1 VVTTVTTAQSRAT
14 PAKAGSAAGAVRGR
28 RPRRGRGRRAA
39 LNTAATLFV
48 MVWLFP
54 VYWMVN
60 TAFKPYRD
68 ILQPTP
74 GFLPVPFS
82 LGEFADAL
90 ERPMFGDYLRNS
102 LIMTGTA
109 VVLGA
114 ALALLAAVA
123 VTRFRFRGRRL
134 FLILVLVVQMIPQP
148 ALVIPIFLSLKSAD
162 LLNTLPGLA
171 ITYVG
176 FVLPFSIW
184 ALRGFLHG
192 IPIELEEA
200 AFVDGAGRWGV
211 IRRITLPLVAP
222 GIIAGSV
229 LSFVTAWNEYLF
241 AYVEMKD
248 QDHYT
253 LPVWL
258 VSFSTSAGTD
268 YGGLIAAS
276 TLFAVPVVL
285 FFLLIQRRLVEG
297 MTSGAVKD

>member
-1 VVTTVTTAQSRAT
+1 MTTTMTTSAT
-14 PAKAGSAAGAVRGR
+14 RNR
-28 RPRRGRGRRAA
+28 RRHGRGRRAA
-39 LNTAATLFV
+39 LNIAATAFV
-48 MVWLFP
+48 LLWIFP
-54 VYWMVN
+54 VYWMVD
-60 TAFKPYRD
+60 TAFKPYGD
-68 ILQPTP
+68 ILQSTP
-74 GFLPVPFS
+74 RFLPIPLS
-82 LGEFADAL
+82 LGNFRDAL
-90 ERPMFGDYLRNS
+90 GKPLFGDYLRNS

-109 VVLGA
+109 VVAGA
-114 ALALLAAVA
+114 LLALLAAVA
-123 VTRFRFRGRRL
+123 LTRFRFRGRRA

-171 ITYVG
+171 LTYVG
-176 FVLPFSIW
+176 FVLPFTIW
-184 ALRGFLHG
+184 TLRGFLHG
-192 IPIELEEA
+192 IPVELEEA
-200 AFVDGAGRWGV
+200 AMVDGAGRWTV
-211 IRRITLPLVAP
+211 IRRILLPLVAP
-222 GIIAGSV
+222 GVIASSV
-229 LSFVTAWNEYLF
+229 FAFITAWNDYLF

-276 TLFAVPVVL
+276 TLFALPVVL

>member
-1 VVTTVTTAQSRAT
+1 MTTTMTTSAT
-14 PAKAGSAAGAVRGR
+14 RNR
-28 RPRRGRGRRAA
+28 RRHGRGRRAA
-39 LNTAATLFV
+39 LNIAATAFV
-48 MVWLFP
+48 LLWIFP
-54 VYWMVN
+54 VYWMVD
-60 TAFKPYRD
+60 TAFKPYGD
-68 ILQPTP
+68 ILQSTP
-74 GFLPVPFS
+74 RFLPIPLS
-82 LGEFADAL
+82 LGNFRDAL
-90 ERPMFGDYLRNS
+90 GKPLFGDYLRNS

-109 VVLGA
+109 VVAGA
-114 ALALLAAVA
+114 LLALLAAVA
-123 VTRFRFRGRRL
+123 LTRFRFRGRRA

-171 ITYVG
+171 LTYVG
-176 FVLPFSIW
+176 FVLPFTIW
-184 ALRGFLHG
+184 TLRGFLHG
-192 IPIELEEA
+192 IPVELEEA
-200 AFVDGAGRWGV
+200 AMVDGAGRWTV
-211 IRRITLPLVAP
+211 IRRILLPLVAP
-222 GIIAGSV
+222 GVIASSV
-229 LSFVTAWNEYLF
+229 FAFITAWNDYLF

-276 TLFAVPVVL
+276 TLFALPVVV

>member
-1 VVTTVTTAQSRAT
+1 MTTTMTT
-14 PAKAGSAAGAVRGR
+14 SAAARSR
-28 RPRRGRGRRAA
+28 RRHGRGRRAA
-39 LNTAATLFV
+39 LNIAATAFV
-48 MVWLFP
+48 LLWIFP
-54 VYWMVN
+54 VYWMVD
-60 TAFKPYRD
+60 TAFKPYGD
-68 ILQPTP
+68 ILQSTP
-74 GFLPVPFS
+74 RFLPIPLS
-82 LGEFADAL
+82 LGNFRDAL
-90 ERPMFGDYLRNS
+90 GKPLFGDYLRNS

-109 VVLGA
+109 VVAGA
-114 ALALLAAVA
+114 LLALLAAVA
-123 VTRFRFRGRRL
+123 LTRFRFRGRRA

-171 ITYVG
+171 LTYVG
-176 FVLPFSIW
+176 FVLPFTIW
-184 ALRGFLHG
+184 TLRGFLHG
-192 IPIELEEA
+192 IPVELEEA
-200 AFVDGAGRWGV
+200 AMVDGAGRWTV
-211 IRRITLPLVAP
+211 IRRILLPLVAP
-222 GIIAGSV
+222 GVIASSV
-229 LSFVTAWNEYLF
+229 FAFITAWNDYLF

-276 TLFAVPVVL
+276 TLFALPVVV